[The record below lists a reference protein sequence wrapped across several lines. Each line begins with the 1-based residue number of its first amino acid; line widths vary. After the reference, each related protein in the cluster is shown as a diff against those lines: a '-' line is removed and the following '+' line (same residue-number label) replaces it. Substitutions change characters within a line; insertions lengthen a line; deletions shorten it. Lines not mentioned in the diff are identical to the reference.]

1 MLLERPA
8 KMEQIVRASAP
19 LLSCPLTLKTR
30 MGYYDNKKVAH
41 EIIPKMKD
49 WGLAA
54 MTLHGRSRQQR
65 YSRLAEWD
73 YVKVCTWVS

>member
-1 MLLERPA
+1 
-8 KMEQIVRASAP
+8 MEQIVRASAP